1 MYTNGMQCFLS
12 DKDAQRGLN
21 MHKLILSIIAVA
33 FLQIGFI
40 TYVTTNQTTYNARL
54 TEINQRPTSPAI
66 DLSPAG
72 ESIEVAS
79 LDEDPF
85 FRRETSY
92 SRGARTA
99 RFAKADYRVRR
110 KSPRTPR
117 KTHVQPQPFV
127 PEQVIITYAVHKPYK
142 FAERE
147 PYRSVL
153 VYNESVVNQSEN
165 VEQPM
170 QKPAKSDGNPV
181 LNVIKKPFSW
191 IKALGSK
198 LK

>member
-1 MYTNGMQCFLS
+1 
-12 DKDAQRGLN
+12 

-40 TYVTTNQTTYNARL
+40 TYVTTDQTADNARL
-54 TEINQRPTSPAI
+54 TGIETQPVNPGGIPNDSP
-66 DLSPAG
+66 DD

-92 SRGARTA
+92 SRDARTA

-117 KTHVQPQPFV
+117 KTRLQPQPFV
-127 PEQVIITYAVHKPYK
+127 PEQVIITYAVQKPYK
-142 FAERE
+142 FVERE
-147 PYRSVL
+147 PYRNVS
-153 VYNESVVNQSEN
+153 VYNEPTVNKSEAP
-165 VEQPM
+165 EQPLM
-170 QKPAKSDGNPV
+170 KTEKSDGNPI

>member
-1 MYTNGMQCFLS
+1 
-12 DKDAQRGLN
+12 
-21 MHKLILSIIAVA
+21 MHKLVLSIIAVA

-54 TEINQRPTSPAI
+54 TEINQRPTSPAN

-85 FRRETSY
+85 FRRETAY

-99 RFAKADYRVRR
+99 RLAKADYRVRR
-110 KSPRTPR
+110 KSTRTPR
-117 KTHVQPQPFV
+117 KTRVQAQPFV
-127 PEQVIITYAVHKPYK
+127 PEHVIITYAVHKPYK
-142 FAERE
+142 FVDRE
-147 PYRSVL
+147 SFRNLSIE
-153 VYNESVVNQSEN
+153 NNSIVNRAEN
-165 VEQPM
+165 VEQPIT
-170 QKPAKSDGNPV
+170 KPQKSDGNPV